1 MPRLVSNPHTAVKDK
16 YLATN
21 APGSET
27 QQSDLIHPGNITP
40 AHCLP
45 PQPGMRLHWTGLQGS
60 ADLFAAVELAKQVDE
75 LCVIVTNQPAHSDRW
90 RDGIGFFSS
99 TEELENLRFPDWET
113 LPYDAFSP
121 HQDIISE
128 RLATLQ
134 TLRSA
139 THGVLTVPVSTL
151 MQKVPPLSYLDGACF
166 ELVCGETF
174 DVANQRLILESAGY
188 QSVET
193 VTERGQYAVRGAL
206 MDVYPMGAPLPVR
219 IDLLDDEID
228 TLRTFDPD
236 SQRTVDRIERMS
248 LLPAKEFPFDDPAIA
263 RFRDR
268 WHDEFQ
274 VDVRQCSVYQDVSSY
289 IAPNGVEYYL
299 PLFFDKLATLFDYLP
314 ENAIFLTEDG
324 IAESAQTF
332 EQDVRSRYESLRH
345 DVERPILPPQQ
356 LYLGTDELNQRL
368 QQRRRIVLGG
378 EHAKHQVRFA
388 TNPLPDLRIEAKAA
402 TPAANLQ
409 RFVDASAGPVLFVA
423 ESAGRREVFDEL
435 LRKHQINTRHIERFA
450 DHRQAIEHSICVGS
464 IQEGLITADTTIVCE
479 SQVLGTKPAA
489 KRRDSGKRVIDP
501 EQIVRN
507 LTELNMGAPVVHVEH
522 GVGRYLGLQTLTID
536 NNAEEFL
543 TLGYAG
549 DAKLY
554 VPVTS
559 LHLIGR
565 YAGADEEHAPLHRLG
580 SDQWDRAKKK
590 AAEKVVDVAA
600 ELLDI
605 YARRAARK
613 SHKLRANAEDYQT
626 FADEFGFEVTPDQGI
641 AIEETLE
648 DMGDER
654 AMDRLVCGDVGFGK
668 TEVAMRAA
676 FTAVQS
682 GKQAILLVPTTLLAQ
697 QHFESFRDR
706 FANWPISIDVVS
718 RQRSQQE
725 IDGITARCLSGNID
739 ILIGTHKL
747 LNSDFKYKDLGLVII
762 DEEHRFG
769 VRQKERLR
777 ALRAEVD
784 VLTLTAT
791 PIPRTLNM
799 SLSGLRDLSIIAT
812 APAKRLSIKTF
823 VQPHREQSIKEA
835 ISRELMRGGQV
846 FFLHNEVRTIE
857 QAAAA
862 LEELIPEARIGTAH
876 GQMGK
881 NEKERVMGE
890 FYHRR
895 LNVLVCTT
903 IIETG
908 IDIPNAN
915 TIIIERADKFGLAQL
930 HQLRGRVGRSNR
942 QAYAY
947 LLTPD
952 RKSMTSDAVKRLEA
966 IEAAGELGVGF
977 TLATQD
983 MEIRGTGELLGDDQ
997 SGQIES
1003 IGFSLYMDM
1012 LNRAVEALRAGKIP
1026 DRDAPLE
1033 PVSQEVNLHVAALI
1047 PEDYLPDVQSRL
1059 ILYKRIAGASDG
1071 SELDDLKGEIIDR
1084 FGLLPVSVQNLF
1096 QITDIKLQ
1104 AQRLGILKVDLGDAK
1119 GKLEFSKT
1127 TSVEPMEIVR
1137 LVQQQSDTYR
1147 LDGASTLRIVQELPE
1162 FADRIAFIQSL
1173 FKLLS
1178 PQREAA

>member
-1 MPRLVSNPHTAVKDK
+1 MEVGSTAIDPEQ
-16 YLATN
+16 L
-21 APGSET
+21 
-27 QQSDLIHPGNITP
+27 TP
-40 AHCLP
+40 TTVLP
-45 PQPGMRLHWTGLQGS
+45 ERPGMSLGWAGLAGS
-60 ADLFAAVELAKQVDE
+60 SDMLAVVALAQKVDQ
-75 LCVIVTNQPAHSDRW
+75 LCVVITQEPGRSDRW
-90 RDGIGFFSS
+90 QHGIGFYTNHDG
-99 TEELENLRFPDWET
+99 TELANMRFPDWET

-128 RLATLQ
+128 RLSTLQ
-134 TLRSA
+134 SLRSA
-139 THGVLTVPVSTL
+139 TKGVLTVPVSTL

-166 ELVCGETF
+166 ELSCGQTF
-174 DVANQRLILESAGY
+174 DTAAQRLRLEAAGY

-206 MDVYPMGAPLPVR
+206 MDVYPMGAKLPVR

-236 SQRTVDRIERMS
+236 SQRTVERIDSLS
-248 LLPAKEFPFDDPAIA
+248 LLPAKEFPFDDDAIA
-263 RFRDR
+263 GFRRR
-268 WHDEFQ
+268 WHDTFQ
-274 VDVRQCSVYQDVSSY
+274 VDVRQCSIYQDVSSY
-289 IAPNGVEYYL
+289 ITPNGVEYYL
-299 PLFFDKLATLFDYLP
+299 PLFFDELASLFDYLP
-314 ENAIFLTEDG
+314 ESAVYITEAG
-324 IAESAQTF
+324 VAQAAKNF
-332 EQDVRSRYESLRH
+332 EHEIESRYESLRH
-345 DVERPILPPQQ
+345 DVERPIFSPST
-356 LYLGTDELNQRL
+356 LYLSSEELNQKLNQHPRVHL
-368 QQRRRIVLGG
+368 DDGPS
-378 EHAKHQVRFA
+378 KHQRQFRTWDLPALGV
-388 TNPLPDLRIEAKAA
+388 NPKAEN
-402 TPAANLQ
+402 PAADLQ
-409 RFVDASAGPVLFVA
+409 RFVAEQSKPVLFVA
-423 ESAGRREVFDEL
+423 ESAGRREVLDEL
-435 LRKHQINTRHIERFA
+435 LRKSQIHAKSVDGFVAWDKANPT
-450 DHRQAIEHSICVGS
+450 SICVGP
-464 IQEGLITADTTIVCE
+464 IEEGMILDSGIIICE
-479 SQVLGTKPAA
+479 SQVLGSRPGA
-489 KRRDSGKRVIDP
+489 RRKENGKRVIDP
-501 EQIVRN
+501 DQIVRN
-507 LTELNMGAPVVHVEH
+507 LTELTMGAPVVHMEH

-580 SDQWDRAKKK
+580 SDQWERAKKK
-590 AAEKVVDVAA
+590 AAEKVIDVAA

-605 YARRAARK
+605 YARRAAKK
-613 SHKLRANAEDYQT
+613 SHQLQANQSDYEV
-626 FADEFGFEVTPDQGI
+626 FAQEFGFEVTPDQAI
-641 AIEETLE
+641 AIEETLA
-648 DMGDER
+648 DMAQEQ

-676 FTAVQS
+676 FVAVQS
-682 GKQAILLVPTTLLAQ
+682 GKQVILLVPTTLLAQ

-706 FANWPISIDVVS
+706 FANWPVTIDVVS
-718 RQRSQQE
+718 RQRTQSE
-725 IDGITARCLSGNID
+725 IDDIAQRCSSGKLD

-747 LNSDFKYKDLGLVII
+747 LSPEFRYQDLGLVII

-777 ALRAEVD
+777 AMRAEVD

-812 APAKRLSIKTF
+812 PPAKRLSIKTF
-823 VQPHREQSIKEA
+823 VQPQREQGIKEA
-835 ISRELMRGGQV
+835 ITRELMRGGQI
-846 FFLHNEVRTIE
+846 FYLHNEVRSIE
-857 QAAAA
+857 QAASDLEA
-862 LEELIPEARIGTAH
+862 LVPEARVGVAH
-876 GQMGK
+876 GQMRS
-881 NEKERVMGE
+881 NEMEQVMNE

-930 HQLRGRVGRSNR
+930 HQLRGRVGRSHR

-952 RKSMTSDAVKRLEA
+952 SKSMTGDAIKRLEA

-1012 LNRAVEALRAGKIP
+1012 LNRAVEALRSGKIP
-1026 DRDAPLE
+1026 DRDMPLE

-1059 ILYKRIAGASDG
+1059 ILYKRIAGAGDQQ
-1071 SELDDLKGEIIDR
+1071 ELDDLKGEIIDR
-1084 FGLLPVSVQNLF
+1084 FGLLPISVQNLF
-1096 QITDIKLQ
+1096 VITSLKLQ
-1104 AQRLGILKVDLGDAK
+1104 AQALGIIKVDIGDTK

-1127 TSVEPMEIVR
+1127 TTVEPIAIVR
-1137 LVQQQSDTYR
+1137 LVQQQANTYR
-1147 LDGASTLRIVQELPE
+1147 LDGASTLRIEQQLAEFQDRVAFVEELFE
-1162 FADRIAFIQSL
+1162 V
-1173 FKLLS
+1173 LS
-1178 PQREAA
+1178 AKAA

>member
-1 MPRLVSNPHTAVKDK
+1 
-16 YLATN
+16 
-21 APGSET
+21 
-27 QQSDLIHPGNITP
+27 
-40 AHCLP
+40 
-45 PQPGMRLHWTGLQGS
+45 MRLHWTGLHGS
-60 ADLFAAVELAKQVDE
+60 ADLLALTSLAKQVDE
-75 LCVIVTNQPAHSDRW
+75 LCVVITNQPARSDRW
-90 RDGIGFFSS
+90 RNGIRFFS
-99 TEELENLRFPDWET
+99 EDNELANLRFPDWET

-128 RLATLQ
+128 RLS
-134 TLRSA
+134 TLRLLQGAKS
-139 THGVLTVPVSTL
+139 GVLTVPVSTL
-151 MQKVPPLSYLDGACF
+151 MQKVPPVSYLDGACF
-166 ELVCGETF
+166 QLACGHTF
-174 DVANQRLILESAGY
+174 DVAHQRLVLESAGY

-206 MDVYPMGAPLPVR
+206 MDIFPMGAVLPVR

-236 SQRTVDRIERMS
+236 SQRTVDRIES
-248 LLPAKEFPFDDPAIA
+248 LTLLPAKEFPFDDQAIS
-263 RFRDR
+263 RFRDC
-268 WHDEFQ
+268 WHDAFS
-274 VDVRQCSVYQDVSSY
+274 VDVRQCAIYQDVSSY
-289 IAPNGVEYYL
+289 IVPNGIEYYL
-299 PLFFDKLATLFDYLP
+299 PLFFEELASLFDYLP
-314 ENAIFLTEDG
+314 ENTIFFTEDG
-324 IAESAQTF
+324 IAESAQSF
-332 EQDVRSRYESLRH
+332 EQEIRTRYESLRH
-345 DVERPILPPQQ
+345 DSERPILPPQQ

-368 QQRRRIVLGG
+368 AERRRVVLGG
-378 EHAKHQVRFA
+378 DHAKHQVRFA
-388 TNPLPDLRIEAKAA
+388 SSANPDLRIDTKANE
-402 TPAANLQ
+402 PAIALRTFIKKNNQ
-409 RFVDASAGPVLFVA
+409 RVLFVA
-423 ESAGRREVFDEL
+423 ESAGRREVLDEL
-435 LRKHQINTRHIERFA
+435 LRKHQVTTKSVTGLSNHDA
-450 DHRQAIEHSICVGS
+450 GSEHGICVGS
-464 IQEGLITADTTIVCE
+464 IQEGLSTRELIIVCE
-479 SQVLGTKPAA
+479 SDVLGTKPTS
-489 KRRDSGKRVIDP
+489 KRRENGKRVIDP

-536 NNAEEFL
+536 NSAEEFL

-565 YAGADEEHAPLHRLG
+565 YAGADEDHAPLHRLG
-580 SDQWDRAKKK
+580 SDQWERAKKK
-590 AAEKVVDVAA
+590 AAEKVIDVAA

-613 SHKLRANAEDYQT
+613 SHQLQANADDYQV

-641 AIEETLE
+641 AIEETLS
-648 DMGDER
+648 DMAQER

-706 FANWPISIDVVS
+706 FAAWPISIDVVS
-718 RQRSQQE
+718 RQRSQAE
-725 IDGITARCLSGNID
+725 VDDIVARCHTGNID

-747 LNSDFKYKDLGLVII
+747 LSPEFGYSDLGLVII

-812 APAKRLSIKTF
+812 PPAKRLSIKTF
-823 VQPHREQSIKEA
+823 VQPHREQSIKDA
-835 ISRELMRGGQV
+835 VSRELMRGGQV
-846 FFLHNEVRTIE
+846 FFLHNEVRSIE
-857 QAAAA
+857 QAAAN
-862 LEELIPEARIGTAH
+862 LETLVPEARVGIAH

-881 NEKERVMGE
+881 NEMEQVMGD

-895 LNVLVCTT
+895 INVLVCTT

-915 TIIIERADKFGLAQL
+915 TIVIERADKFGLAQL
-930 HQLRGRVGRSNR
+930 HQLRGRVGRSHR

-952 RKSMTSDAVKRLEA
+952 RKAMTTDAIKRLEA

-1026 DRDAPLE
+1026 DRDTPLE

-1059 ILYKRIAGASDG
+1059 ILYKRISGAQDEN
-1071 SELDDLKGEIIDR
+1071 ELEDLRGEIIDR
-1084 FGLLPVSVQNLF
+1084 FGLLPDSVKNLL
-1096 QITDIKLQ
+1096 QITSLKLQ
-1104 AQRLGILKVDLGDAK
+1104 AQRLGILKIDIGDIK

-1127 TSVEPMEIVR
+1127 TVVDPMEIVR
-1137 LVQQQSDTYR
+1137 LVQQQSHTYR
-1147 LDGASTLRIVQELPE
+1147 LDGASTLRIDTELPE
-1162 FADRIAFIQSL
+1162 FADRVAFAQSL
-1173 FKLLS
+1173 FKVLS
-1178 PQREAA
+1178 PQSAAA

>member
-1 MPRLVSNPHTAVKDK
+1 MAIEQPASVTDPAVVVQPSQPNP
-16 YLATN
+16 
-21 APGSET
+21 T
-27 QQSDLIHPGNITP
+27 Q
-40 AHCLP
+40 CLP
-45 PQPGMRLHWTGLQGS
+45 TTAGMRLHWTGLNGS
-60 ADLFAAVELAKQVDE
+60 ADLMAVVELAKQVE
-75 LCVIVTNQPAHSDRW
+75 QLCVVVTTQPAHSDRW
-90 RDGIGFFSS
+90 RDGIDFFSRDS
-99 TEELENLRFPDWET
+99 QADTDNELANLRFPDWET

-128 RLATLQ
+128 RLSTLQ
-134 TLRSA
+134 TLRTASK
-139 THGVLTVPVSTL
+139 GVLTVPVSTL

-166 ELVCGETF
+166 ELHVGGNF
-174 DVANQRLILESAGY
+174 DVANQRLMLESAGY
-188 QSVET
+188 NSVET

-206 MDVYPMGAPLPVR
+206 MDVYPMGAELPVR

-236 SQRTVDRIERMS
+236 SQRTVERIQQLS
-248 LLPAKEFPFDDPAIA
+248 LLPAKEFPFDEAAIA
-263 RFRDR
+263 RFRDQ
-268 WHDEFQ
+268 WHDSFQ
-274 VDVRQCSVYQDVSSY
+274 VDVRQCSIYQDVSSY

-299 PLFFDKLATLFDYLP
+299 PLFFEELTTLFDYLP
-314 ENAIFLTEDG
+314 SDAIFFTEDG

-332 EQDVRSRYESLRH
+332 EHDVRSRYESLRH
-345 DVERPILPPQQ
+345 DVERPILPPSQ
-356 LYLGTDELNQRL
+356 LYLGSDELNQHL
-368 QQRRRIVLGG
+368 QQRRRVVIGG
-378 EHAKHQVRFA
+378 EHAKHQLAFA
-388 TNPLPDLRIEAKAA
+388 SAPLPDLRIDAKAE
-402 TPAANLQ
+402 TPAAALQ
-409 RFVDASAGPVLFVA
+409 QFVRGSQRAVLFVA
-423 ESAGRREVFDEL
+423 ESAGRREVLDEL
-435 LRKHQINTRHIERFA
+435 LRKHQISAKHMHGFA
-450 DHRQAIEHSICVGS
+450 EYRSGSEHGICVGS
-464 IQEGLITADTTIVCE
+464 VQQGLLLADAVIVCE
-479 SQVLGTKPAA
+479 GDVLGAKPTA

-536 NNAEEFL
+536 NSAEEFL

-565 YAGADEEHAPLHRLG
+565 YAGADEDHAPLHRLG
-580 SDQWDRAKKK
+580 SDQWERAKKK
-590 AAEKVVDVAA
+590 AAEKVIDVAA
-600 ELLDI
+600 ELLNI

-613 SHKLRANAEDYQT
+613 SHKLRANADEYQA
-626 FADEFGFEVTPDQGI
+626 FAEEFGFEVTADQGI
-641 AIEETLE
+641 AIEETLN
-648 DMGDER
+648 DMGEER

-676 FTAVQS
+676 FAAVQS
-682 GKQAILLVPTTLLAQ
+682 AKQVILLVPTTLLAQ
-697 QHFESFRDR
+697 QHFETFRDR
-706 FANWPISIDVVS
+706 FANWPMRIDVVS

-725 IDGITARCLSGNID
+725 VDGIVADCKSGNID

-747 LNSDFKYKDLGLVII
+747 LNPEFKYKDLGLVII

-812 APAKRLSIKTF
+812 PPAKRLSIKTF
-823 VQPHREQSIKEA
+823 VQPRREQRIKEA

-857 QAAAA
+857 QTAAA
-862 LEELIPEARIGTAH
+862 LEELVPEARLGVAH
-876 GQMGK
+876 GQMRK
-881 NEKERVMGE
+881 NEMEQVMGE

-903 IIETG
+903 IVETG

-930 HQLRGRVGRSNR
+930 HQLRGRVGRSHR

-952 RKSMTSDAVKRLEA
+952 RKSMTADAIKRLEA

-1003 IGFSLYMDM
+1003 IGFSLYMEM

-1026 DRDAPLE
+1026 DRDTPLE

-1059 ILYKRIAGASDG
+1059 ILYKRIAGAADQT
-1071 SELDDLKGEIIDR
+1071 ELDDLKGEIIDR
-1084 FGLLPVSVQNLF
+1084 FGLLPQSVQNLF
-1096 QITDIKLQ
+1096 QITGLKLR
-1104 AQRLGILKVDLGDAK
+1104 AQRLGILKVDMAETK

-1127 TSVEPMEIVR
+1127 TVVEPMEIVR
-1137 LVQQQSDTYR
+1137 LVQQQSNTYR
-1147 LDGASTLRIVQELPE
+1147 LDGAATLRISKELPE
-1162 FADRIAFIQSL
+1162 FADRVAFAEAL
-1173 FKLLS
+1173 FEVLS
-1178 PQREAA
+1178 PASDAA

>member
-1 MPRLVSNPHTAVKDK
+1 
-16 YLATN
+16 
-21 APGSET
+21 
-27 QQSDLIHPGNITP
+27 
-40 AHCLP
+40 
-45 PQPGMRLHWTGLQGS
+45 MRLHWTGLKGS
-60 ADLFAAVELAKQVDE
+60 ADLFAAVELAKQVNE

-134 TLRSA
+134 TLRNA

-166 ELVCGETF
+166 ELACGATF
-174 DVANQRLILESAGY
+174 DVANQRLLLESAGY

-206 MDVYPMGAPLPVR
+206 MDIYPMGAPLPVR

-236 SQRTVDRIERMS
+236 SQRTVDRIECMS

-263 RFRDR
+263 RFRER

-274 VDVRQCSVYQDVSSY
+274 VDVRQCNVYQDVSSY

-299 PLFFDKLATLFDYLP
+299 PLFFDELATLFDYLP

-324 IAESAQTF
+324 IAESALNF
-332 EQDVRSRYESLRH
+332 EQDIRSRYESLRH

-356 LYLGTDELNQRL
+356 LYLGTDELNQHL
-368 QQRRRIVLGG
+368 QERRRIVLGG
-378 EHAKHQVRFA
+378 DHAKHQVRFA
-388 TNPLPDLRIEAKAA
+388 TNPLPDLRIEAKASS
-402 TPAANLQ
+402 PAASLQ
-409 RFVDASAGPVLFVA
+409 RFVDACTQSILFVA

-435 LRKHQINTRHIERFA
+435 LRKHQITTRHIEGFA
-450 DHRQAIEHSICVGS
+450 EHRQTTQHDICVGP
-464 IQEGLITADTTIVCE
+464 IQQGMIADDTIIICE

-489 KRRDSGKRVIDP
+489 KRRDNGKRVIDP

-536 NNAEEFL
+536 NSAEEFL

-590 AAEKVVDVAA
+590 AAEKVIDVAA

-641 AIEETLE
+641 AIEETLH
-648 DMGDER
+648 DMGEEQ

-676 FTAVQS
+676 FAAVQS
-682 GKQAILLVPTTLLAQ
+682 GKQTILLVPTTLLAQ
-697 QHFESFRDR
+697 QHFDSFRDR
-706 FANWPISIDVVS
+706 FANWPITIDVVS

-725 IDGITARCLSGNID
+725 IDDITARCLSGNID

-747 LNSDFKYKDLGLVII
+747 LSSDFKYNDLGLVII

-812 APAKRLSIKTF
+812 PPAKRLSIKTF

-881 NEKERVMGE
+881 NEMERVMGE

-915 TIIIERADKFGLAQL
+915 TIIIERADKFGLGQL
-930 HQLRGRVGRSNR
+930 HQLRGRVGRSHR

-952 RKSMTSDAVKRLEA
+952 RRSMTSDAVKRLEA

-1026 DRDAPLE
+1026 DRDTPLE

-1059 ILYKRIAGASDG
+1059 ILYKRIAGAGDS

-1084 FGLLPVSVQNLF
+1084 FGLLPMSVQNLF
-1096 QITDIKLQ
+1096 QITQIKLQ
-1104 AQRLGILKVDLGDAK
+1104 AQRLGILKVDLGDTK

-1137 LVQQQSDTYR
+1137 LVQQQSDIYR
-1147 LDGASTLRIVQELPE
+1147 LDGASTLRIVEELPE
-1162 FADRIAFIQSL
+1162 FADRVAFIQSL
-1173 FKLLS
+1173 FELLS

>member
-1 MPRLVSNPHTAVKDK
+1 
-16 YLATN
+16 
-21 APGSET
+21 
-27 QQSDLIHPGNITP
+27 
-40 AHCLP
+40 
-45 PQPGMRLHWTGLQGS
+45 MRLHWTGLHGG
-60 ADLFAAVELAKQVDE
+60 ADLLAAISVAQQLEQ
-75 LCVIVTNQPAHSDRW
+75 LCVVVTNQPATSDRW
-90 RDGIGFFSS
+90 HDGVAFFATDSS
-99 TEELENLRFPDWET
+99 VPNLRFPDWET

-128 RLATLQ
+128 RLSTLQ
-134 TLRSA
+134 NLRTA
-139 THGVLTVPVSTL
+139 KRGVLTVPVSTL
-151 MQKVPPLSYLDGACF
+151 MQRVPPVSYLDGACF
-166 ELVCGETF
+166 ELACGARF
-174 DVANQRLILESAGY
+174 DVANQRLALESAGY
-188 QSVET
+188 QCVET

-206 MDVYPMGAPLPVR
+206 MDIYPMGAPLPVR
-219 IDLLDDEID
+219 IDLFDDEID

-236 SQRTVDRIERMS
+236 SQRTVERIERLD
-248 LLPAKEFPFDDPAIA
+248 LLPAKEFPFDDAAVA
-263 RFRDR
+263 RFREQ
-268 WHDEFQ
+268 WHDLFQ

-289 IAPNGVEYYL
+289 IAPNGIEYYL
-299 PLFFDKLATLFDYLP
+299 PLFFDELATLFDYLP
-314 ENAIFLTEDG
+314 DDAIFLTEAG
-324 IAESAQTF
+324 MAAAAQTF
-332 EQDVRSRYESLRH
+332 ESDIKARHESLRH
-345 DVERPILPPQQ
+345 DVERPVLAPAQ
-356 LYLGTDELNQRL
+356 LYLGCDELNERL
-368 QQRRRIVLGG
+368 GIRKRIVLGG
-378 EHAKHQVRFA
+378 EHPKHQCEFA
-388 TNPLPDLRIEAKAA
+388 SQPLPDLRVDAKAE
-402 TPAANLQ
+402 TPAHLLQ
-409 RFVDASAGPVLFVA
+409 QFVAEHHKPVLFIA
-423 ESAGRREVFDEL
+423 ESAGRREVLDEL
-435 LRKHQINTRHIERFA
+435 LRKHQIEAQHIDSYSEHGA
-450 DHRQAIEHSICVGS
+450 EHGAEHRAGHGHSICIGP
-464 IQEGLITADTTIVCE
+464 IQEGLELPDSVVICEAD
-479 SQVLGTKPAA
+479 VLGTRPSS
-489 KRRDSGKRVIDP
+489 KRRDSSKRVIDP

-536 NNAEEFL
+536 GSAEEFL
-543 TLGYAG
+543 TLGYAAN
-549 DAKLY
+549 AKLY

-565 YAGADEEHAPLHRLG
+565 YAGADEASAPLHRLG
-580 SDQWDRAKKK
+580 SDQWERAKKK
-590 AAEKVVDVAA
+590 AAEKVIDVAA

-613 SHKLRANAEDYQT
+613 SHQLSASAEDYQN
-626 FADEFGFEVTPDQGI
+626 FADEFGFDVTPDQGI
-641 AIEETLE
+641 AIEETLR
-648 DMGDER
+648 DMAAEQ

-682 GKQAILLVPTTLLAQ
+682 AKQVILLVPTTLLAQ

-725 IDGITARCLSGNID
+725 TDDISARCRSGNID

-747 LNSDFKYKDLGLVII
+747 INPEFKYKDLGLVII

-777 ALRAEVD
+777 AMRAEVD

-812 APAKRLSIKTF
+812 PPAKRLSIKTF
-823 VQPHREQSIKEA
+823 VQPRRDHNIKEA

-846 FFLHNEVRTIE
+846 FYLHNEVRTIE
-857 QAAAA
+857 QAASAV
-862 LEELIPEARIGTAH
+862 EELVPEARVGVAH
-876 GQMGK
+876 GQMRK
-881 NEKERVMGE
+881 NEMEQVMGE

-915 TIIIERADKFGLAQL
+915 TIVIERADKFGLAQL
-930 HQLRGRVGRSNR
+930 HQLRGRVGRSHR

-952 RKSMTSDAVKRLEA
+952 QKSMTADAVKRLEA

-1003 IGFSLYMDM
+1003 IGFSLYLEM

-1026 DRDAPLE
+1026 DRDTPLE
-1033 PVSQEVNLHVAALI
+1033 PVNQEVNLHVPALI

-1059 ILYKRIAGASDG
+1059 ILYKRIAGASTEV
-1071 SELDDLKGEIIDR
+1071 ELDDLRAEIIDR
-1084 FGLLPVSVQNLF
+1084 FGLLPDSVKNLF
-1096 QITDIKLQ
+1096 AITQLKLA
-1104 AQRLGILKVDLGDAK
+1104 AQHLGILKIDLGETK

-1127 TSVEPMEIVR
+1127 TRVEPMAVVQ
-1137 LVQQQSDTYR
+1137 LVQQRSSTYR
-1147 LDGASTLRIVQELPE
+1147 LDGASTLRIEESLPTFEDRVAFVQ
-1162 FADRIAFIQSL
+1162 AL

-1178 PQREAA
+1178 GDSKAA

>member
-1 MPRLVSNPHTAVKDK
+1 MPT
-16 YLATN
+16 
-21 APGSET
+21 
-27 QQSDLIHPGNITP
+27 TP
-40 AHCLP
+40 APTTDSSILLDPLELSPATALP
-45 PQPGMRLHWTGLQGS
+45 QQPGMRLHWTGLAGS
-60 ADLFAAVELAKQVDE
+60 SDMMAVVQMAKQVDQ
-75 LCVIVTNQPAHSDRW
+75 LCVVITREPARSDRW
-90 RDGIGFFSS
+90 RDGIAFYTDNDGSG
-99 TEELENLRFPDWET
+99 LGNLRFPDWET

-128 RLATLQ
+128 RLSTLQ
-134 TLRSA
+134 TLRQA

-151 MQKVPPLSYLDGACF
+151 MQKVPPVSYLDGACF
-166 ELVCGETF
+166 ELACGQIF
-174 DVANQRLILESAGY
+174 DVASERLRLEAAGY
-188 QSVET
+188 QGVET

-206 MDVYPMGAPLPVR
+206 MDIYPMGAELPVR

-236 SQRTVDRIERMS
+236 SQRTVERIS
-248 LLPAKEFPFDDPAIA
+248 ALNLLPAKEFPFDDAAISG
-263 RFRDR
+263 FRDR
-268 WHDEFQ
+268 WHDAFQ

-289 IAPNGVEYYL
+289 LVPNGVEYYM
-299 PLFFDKLATLFDYLP
+299 PLFFGELASLFDYFP
-314 ENAIFLTEDG
+314 EQTLYFTEDG
-324 IAESAQTF
+324 IAEAAQAF
-332 EQDVRSRYESLRH
+332 EREVKTRYESLRH
-345 DVERPILPPQQ
+345 DVERPILPPSQ
-356 LYLGTDELNQRL
+356 LYLGCDHLNQQL
-368 QQRRRIVLGG
+368 QRKRRVVLGG
-378 EHAKHQVRFA
+378 DYAKHQLGF
-388 TNPLPDLRIEAKAA
+388 NSNELPDLHLDAKAEV
-402 TPAANLQ
+402 PASALQ
-409 RFVDASAGPVLFVA
+409 RFAAEQAKPILFVA

-435 LRKHQINTRHIERFA
+435 LRKSQIHAKHVEGFA
-450 DHRQAIEHSICVGS
+450 EYTKNGETSICVGAV
-464 IQEGLITADTTIVCE
+464 QEGMVLQDAIVVCE
-479 SQVLGTKPAA
+479 SQVLGTKPAT
-489 KRRDSGKRVIDP
+489 KRRENGKRVIDP
-501 EQIVRN
+501 DQIVRN
-507 LTELNMGAPVVHVEH
+507 LTELSMGAPVVHVEH

-536 NNAEEFL
+536 NAAEEFL

-580 SDQWDRAKKK
+580 SDQWERAKKK
-590 AAEKVVDVAA
+590 AAEKVIDVAA

-605 YARRAARK
+605 YARRAAKK
-613 SHKLRANAEDYQT
+613 SHQLSANESDYQT
-626 FADEFGFEVTPDQGI
+626 FAEEFGFEVTQDQGI
-641 AIEETLE
+641 AIEETLA
-648 DMGDER
+648 DMAQEQ

-676 FTAVQS
+676 FAAVQS
-682 GKQAILLVPTTLLAQ
+682 DKQVILLVPTTLLAQ
-697 QHFESFRDR
+697 QHYDSFRDR
-706 FANWPISIDVVS
+706 FASWPFSIDVVS
-718 RQRSQQE
+718 RQRSQADV
-725 IDGITARCLSGNID
+725 DGIAERCASGNLD

-747 LNSDFKYKDLGLVII
+747 LSPEFQFKDLGLVII

-769 VRQKERLR
+769 VRQKEKLR

-812 APAKRLSIKTF
+812 PPAKRLSIKTF
-823 VQPHREQSIKEA
+823 VQPRREHGIKEA

-846 FFLHNEVRTIE
+846 FYLHNEVRTIE
-857 QAAAA
+857 QAAAS
-862 LEELIPEARIGTAH
+862 LEELVPEARVGIAH
-876 GQMGK
+876 GQMRSS
-881 NEKERVMGE
+881 EMEQVMGE

-930 HQLRGRVGRSNR
+930 HQLRGRVGRSHR

-952 RKSMTSDAVKRLEA
+952 RKSMTTDAVKRLEA
-966 IEAAGELGVGF
+966 IEAAGDLGVGF

-1026 DRDAPLE
+1026 DRDTPLE

-1059 ILYKRIAGASDG
+1059 ILYKRIAGAADQA
-1071 SELDDLKGEIIDR
+1071 ELNDLKSEIIDR
-1084 FGLLPVSVQNLF
+1084 FGLLPQSVQNLF
-1096 QITDIKLQ
+1096 TITALKLQ
-1104 AQRLGILKVDLGDAK
+1104 AQALGVIKVDIGEAK

-1127 TSVEPMEIVR
+1127 TTVEPIAIVR
-1137 LVQQQSDTYR
+1137 LVQQQANTYR
-1147 LDGASTLRIVQELPE
+1147 LDGASTLRVEQQLPE
-1162 FADRIAFIQSL
+1162 FVDRVAFVEAL
-1173 FKLLS
+1173 FKVLS
-1178 PQREAA
+1178 GTAS

>member
-1 MPRLVSNPHTAVKDK
+1 MDPLQINPE
-16 YLATN
+16 LA
-21 APGSET
+21 
-27 QQSDLIHPGNITP
+27 
-40 AHCLP
+40 LP
-45 PQPGMRLHWTGLQGS
+45 PRSGMRLHWTGLTGGS
-60 ADLFAAVELAKQVDE
+60 DMLAVVQMAKQVKQ
-75 LCVIVTNQPAHSDRW
+75 LCVVITREPARSDRW
-90 RDGIGFFSS
+90 RDGIDFYAAGESS
-99 TEELENLRFPDWET
+99 TLANLRFPDWET

-128 RLATLQ
+128 RLSTLQ
-134 TLRSA
+134 NLRQA
-139 THGVLTVPVSTL
+139 IHGVLTVPVSTL
-151 MQKVPPLSYLDGACF
+151 MQKVPPVSYLDGACF
-166 ELVCGETF
+166 EFACGQTF
-174 DVANQRLILESAGY
+174 DVADQRLRLEAAGY

-193 VTERGQYAVRGAL
+193 VTERGQYAVRGSL
-206 MDVYPMGAPLPVR
+206 MDIFPMGASLPVR

-236 SQRTVDRIERMS
+236 SQRTVDRINGLR
-248 LLPAKEFPFDDPAIA
+248 LLPAKEFPFDEDAISA
-263 RFRDR
+263 FRDR
-268 WHDEFQ
+268 WHDAFQ

-289 IAPNGVEYYL
+289 IVPNGVEYYM
-299 PLFFDKLATLFDYLP
+299 PLFFGELTSLFDYLP
-314 ENAIFLTEDG
+314 EQAIFITEDG
-324 IAESAQTF
+324 IADAARSF
-332 EQDVRSRYESLRH
+332 EEDIAARYESLRH
-345 DVERPILPPQQ
+345 NVERPILPPSL
-356 LYLGTDELNQRL
+356 LYLGCDELNHQL
-368 QQRRRIVLGG
+368 QQKRRVVLGG
-378 EHAKHQVRFA
+378 DYAKHQLTFSARE
-388 TNPLPDLRIEAKAA
+388 LPDLRVDAKAA
-402 TPAANLQ
+402 QPGAKLNGFLAAQ
-409 RFVDASAGPVLFVA
+409 TCPVLFVA

-435 LRKHQINTRHIERFA
+435 LRKNQIQAKHVDGFAEYSKTR
-450 DHRQAIEHSICVGS
+450 QTSICVGP
-464 IQEGLITADTTIVCE
+464 IQESLVLENTIVVCE
-479 SQVLGTKPAA
+479 SQVLGTKPTA
-489 KRRDSGKRVIDP
+489 KRRENGKRVIDP
-501 EQIVRN
+501 DQIVRN
-507 LTELNMGAPVVHVEH
+507 LTELSIGAPVVHIEH

-536 NNAEEFL
+536 NASEEFL

-580 SDQWDRAKKK
+580 SDQWERAKKK
-590 AAEKVVDVAA
+590 AAEKVIDVAA

-605 YARRAARK
+605 YARRAAKK
-613 SHKLRANAEDYQT
+613 SHQLSASATDYEA
-626 FADEFGFEVTPDQGI
+626 FAAEFGFEVTPDQGI
-641 AIEETLE
+641 AIEETLNDLAKE
-648 DMGDER
+648 Q

-682 GKQAILLVPTTLLAQ
+682 GKQVILLVPTTLLAQ
-697 QHFESFRDR
+697 QHFDSFRDR
-706 FANWPISIDVVS
+706 FANWPVSIDVVS
-718 RQRSQQE
+718 RQRTQADVDA
-725 IDGITARCLSGNID
+725 IGNRCRAGSID

-747 LNSDFKYKDLGLVII
+747 LSPDFQYNDLGLVII

-812 APAKRLSIKTF
+812 PPAKRLSIKTF
-823 VQPHREQSIKEA
+823 VQPRRDQGIKEA

-846 FFLHNEVRTIE
+846 FYLHNEVRTIE
-857 QAAAA
+857 QAAAS
-862 LEELIPEARIGTAH
+862 LEELVPEARIGIAH
-876 GQMGK
+876 GQMRSADM
-881 NEKERVMGE
+881 EQVMAE

-895 LNVLVCTT
+895 LNVLICTT

-930 HQLRGRVGRSNR
+930 HQLRGRVGRSHR

-952 RKSMTSDAVKRLEA
+952 RKSMTADAVKRLEA

-1026 DRDAPLE
+1026 DRDMPLE

-1059 ILYKRIAGASDG
+1059 ILYKRIAGATEQG
-1071 SELDDLKGEIIDR
+1071 QLDDLKGEIIDR
-1084 FGLLPVSVQNLF
+1084 FGLLPQSVQNLLT
-1096 QITDIKLQ
+1096 ITALKLQ
-1104 AQRLGILKVDLGDAK
+1104 AQTLGIIKVDIGDTK

-1127 TSVEPMEIVR
+1127 TAVEPIAIVR
-1137 LVQQQSDTYR
+1137 LVQQQANTYR
-1147 LDGASTLRIVQELPE
+1147 LDGASTLRVDRQLPE
-1162 FADRIAFIQSL
+1162 FADRVAFVQEL
-1173 FKLLS
+1173 FTVLS
-1178 PQREAA
+1178 APAA